1 MAAIAAMLVSTGAIA
16 QEVEPMRVG
25 IIDTPVAQLVDHRQ
39 GVAIEAASFLAPGQK
54 PGSSRTEIGR
64 EHGEV
69 VATSFVEQA
78 RRLDA
83 TRPIE
88 VYSALAFYQAEGPR
102 DDLANRPMSMNYAAA
117 SRALDWF
124 AQKKVKV
131 VVAAFY
137 GPDGAGVRQFMK
149 KAADLGIVVFAGT
162 NNVQTAVMPFPARHP
177 ESISVTGTDAS
188 LDFRFDRSMDGWV
201 MFKANADMP
210 VRSPRRLILE
220 KGSSYAVARA
230 AAFGSY
236 AVAVDPTIGR
246 SGIVDA
252 MSAVGTV
259 GTHDPVIDVSSMT
272 TTVRFR
278 DRLAGRSSG
287 SSAEVASL
295 AVRSSP
301 SR

>member
-1 MAAIAAMLVSTGAIA
+1 MAAMAAMLVTTAASA
-16 QEVEPMRVG
+16 QDVEPMRVG

-54 PGSSRTEIGR
+54 PGSAKTEIGR

-88 VYSALAFYQAEGPR
+88 VYSALAFYQADGPR

-137 GPDGAGVRQFMK
+137 GPDGNGVRQFMK

-177 ESISVTGTDAS
+177 DSISVTGTDAS

-236 AVAVDPTIGR
+236 AVAVDPSVGR
-246 SGIVDA
+246 AGIVEAMKDA
-252 MSAVGTV
+252 GTV
-259 GTHDPVIDVSSMT
+259 GSHDPVIDVSSMS

-278 DRLAGRSSG
+278 DRLAGRSPSQ
-287 SSAEVASL
+287 EVAALS
-295 AVRSSP
+295 VRTSP